1 MSLMLTRTGNFDAC
15 TAINPGGICPIIKR
29 EVKFTTETVKNHWL
43 RLRRRQLKMR
53 NHPYEEYENTDL
65 WNTIWMAIDDLVKNQ
80 DLKERTPRAY
90 IVGYLCEKILKDGT
104 L

>member
-1 MSLMLTRTGNFDAC
+1 
-15 TAINPGGICPIIKR
+15 
-29 EVKFTTETVKNHWL
+29 
-43 RLRRRQLKMR
+43 MR

-65 WNTIWMAIDDLVKNQ
+65 WHTIWMAIDDLVKNQ